1 MADIKEEDVRKHNK
15 RAKMEEM
22 CIPNYIL
29 ERGSISD
36 NSESVATP
44 ESPILVF
51 VNSKS
56 GGQLGGAILKSFR
69 DLLNPKQVCT
79 RKTSQR
85 KIFSLVALR
94 KCSAVHQEMVEARGG
109 SKARFLH
116 VWLMLLVLSRCMI

>member
-1 MADIKEEDVRKHNK
+1 MADMKEEDVRKHNK

-69 DLLNPKQVCT
+69 DLLNPKQVHT
-79 RKTSQR
+79 TSQR

-94 KCSAVHQEMVEARGG
+94 KCSAVNQEMVGV

-116 VWLMLLVLSRCMI
+116 VWLILLILPRCMI

>member
-1 MADIKEEDVRKHNK
+1 VRKHNK

-29 ERGSISD
+29 ERGSIPD

-69 DLLNPKQVCT
+69 DLLNPKQVHT
-79 RKTSQR
+79 TSQT
-85 KIFSLVALR
+85 KIFSLALR
-94 KCSAVHQEMVEARGG
+94 CAKAVQSIKKWYGG
-109 SKARFLH
+109 GFKSKLDFLH
-116 VWLMLLVLSRCMI
+116 VWLMLLLLSRCMI

>member
-15 RAKMEEM
+15 REKMEEM

-29 ERGSISD
+29 ERGSIPD

-44 ESPILVF
+44 ASPILVF

-69 DLLNPKQVCT
+69 DLLNPKQVHT
-79 RKTSQR
+79 NN
-85 KIFSLVALR
+85 FSNKNLFNCCAAQ
-94 KCSAVHQEMVEARGG
+94 KQCSPSRNGMVGG
-109 SKARFLH
+109 
-116 VWLMLLVLSRCMI
+116 

>member
-1 MADIKEEDVRKHNK
+1 MADMKEEDVRKHNK

-69 DLLNPKQVCT
+69 DLLNPKQVHT
-79 RKTSQR
+79 TSQR

-94 KCSAVHQEMVEARGG
+94 KCSAVHQEMVGV
-109 SKARFLH
+109 SKSRFLH
-116 VWLMLLVLSRCMI
+116 VWLILLVLPRCMI